1 MTIGPSDG
9 QCWQTDGVKEYHDY
23 FGTPTHDDHVLFEL
37 LTVGV
42 FQVGLS
48 WQAAAS
54 KLPVYRRVFAG
65 MAIPQVAA
73 LIDEVAIPEIAAD
86 PEMIGNQRKVRAVI
100 KNARAILKVQQEFGS
115 FSAYLWA
122 FVDGTPFLLP
132 AVTRSELTNQSSLGS
147 AVAKDL
153 KRRGFSFVGP
163 VVTHMFLLAAGILR
177 EQILDD

>member
-1 MTIGPSDG
+1 MAIGPNDG
-9 QCWQTDGVKEYHDY
+9 GQFETDGAAEYDAY

-54 KLPVYRRVFAG
+54 KLPIYRQVFEG
-65 MAIPQVAA
+65 LAIQPVAA
-73 LIDEVAIPEIAAD
+73 MIDELAIPEIAAF
-86 PEMIGNQRKVRAVI
+86 PGMIGNQRKIRAVLQ
-100 KNARAILKVQQEFGS
+100 NARAILKVQQEVGS

-132 AVTRSELTNQSSLGS
+132 ALERDAVAHLSTLGS
-147 AVAKDL
+147 AVAKDM

-163 VVTHMFLLAAGILR
+163 VVTHMFLLAAGILQ
-177 EQILDD
+177 EAKDPD

>member
-1 MTIGPSDG
+1 MTIRPDDG
-9 QCWQTDGVKEYHDY
+9 HDWQTNGVQEYHAY

-54 KLPVYRRVFAG
+54 KLPVYRRVFAE
-65 MAIPQVAA
+65 MAIPEVAA
-73 LIDEVAIPEIAAD
+73 MIDEVAIPEIAAD
-86 PEMIGNQRKVRAVI
+86 PEMIGNQRKIRAVL

-115 FSAYLWA
+115 FGAYLWA
-122 FVDGTPFLLP
+122 FVDGTPLLLP
-132 AVTRSELTNQSSLGS
+132 AQTRDELTNQSTIGR
-147 AVAKDL
+147 AVAQDL

-163 VVTHMFLLAAGILR
+163 VVTHMFLLAAGLLRQPILP
-177 EQILDD
+177 E

>member
-1 MTIGPSDG
+1 MAIGPNDG
-9 QCWQTDGVKEYHDY
+9 QQWDTDGVQEYHTY

-65 MAIPQVAA
+65 MDPQRVAGFELEIDGDRIAQDSAMIRNGRKIRATIQNAQA
-73 LIDEVAIPEIAAD
+73 LLQV
-86 PEMIGNQRKVRAVI
+86 QR
-100 KNARAILKVQQEFGS
+100 EFGS
-115 FSAYLWA
+115 FADYLWA
-122 FVDGTPFLLP
+122 FVNGTPLLLP
-132 AVTRSELTNQSSLGS
+132 AVTRDELVNQSTLGS

-153 KRRGFSFVGP
+153 KRRGFKFVGP

-177 EQILDD
+177 EQVLDD